1 MGSEMCIRDSSG
13 NSSCFFTC
21 EWEVGF
27 DDASLR
33 FFGEFDPSAEDVEAI
48 DLEAHAFDFP
58 FLPPSVCMVGFD
70 GFAAGFFG
78 EFDSSS
84 DDAEA
89 CGFCFF

>member
-1 MGSEMCIRDSSG
+1 M
-13 NSSCFFTC
+13 FAC

-33 FFGEFDPSAEDVEAI
+33 FFGGFDPSAEDVEAI
-48 DLEAHAFDFP
+48 DLEAGAIAFP
-58 FLPPSVCMVGFD
+58 FLPPLVCLVCFD

-89 CGFCFF
+89 CVFCFF